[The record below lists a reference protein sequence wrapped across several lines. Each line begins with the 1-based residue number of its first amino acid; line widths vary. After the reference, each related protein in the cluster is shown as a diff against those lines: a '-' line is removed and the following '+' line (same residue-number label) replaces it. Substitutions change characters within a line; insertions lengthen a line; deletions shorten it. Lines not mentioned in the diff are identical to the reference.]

1 MPIQCTYALTFS
13 LELSQSA
20 ASITACRLTARLL
33 ISGAKVCHGEHVDH
47 VGAGLGYYAA
57 ILVHLVGDA
66 GKIPREWGHS
76 VIEHLTAAGH

>member
-1 MPIQCTYALTFS
+1 
-13 LELSQSA
+13 
-20 ASITACRLTARLL
+20 
-33 ISGAKVCHGEHVDH
+33 VDH